1 MNNHNHTYLLEE
13 NIEYKILI
21 LYIFNRLNNDIKR
34 KIYDILVTFEIIYV
48 MEQAFTELIVSH
60 EIDILDLYE
69 LDLYSD

>member
-1 MNNHNHTYLLEE
+1 MNNHTYLLEE
-13 NIEYKILI
+13 NIDYKILM
-21 LYIFNRLNNDIKR
+21 LYIFKRLNNDVKR
-34 KIYDILVTFEIIYV
+34 KLYDILVTFEIIYV

>member
-1 MNNHNHTYLLEE
+1 MNNHTYLLEE
-13 NIEYKILI
+13 NIDYKILM
-21 LYIFNRLNNDIKR
+21 LYIFKRLNNDVKR

>member
-1 MNNHNHTYLLEE
+1 MNNHTYLLEE
-13 NIEYKILI
+13 NIDYKILM
-21 LYIFNRLNNDIKR
+21 LYIFKRLNNDVKR

-48 MEQAFTELIVSH
+48 MEQAFTELIVSQ

>member
-1 MNNHNHTYLLEE
+1 MNNHTYLLEE

-21 LYIFNRLNNDIKR
+21 LYIFNRLNNDVKR

>member
-1 MNNHNHTYLLEE
+1 MNNHTYLLEE
-13 NIEYKILI
+13 NIDYKILM
-21 LYIFNRLNNDIKR
+21 LYIFNRLNNDVKR